1 MSLSNICIDVFE
13 YDIAKYFTY
22 KDLAKMTSVSKTY
35 NMKDIYQRRYPTF
48 NKYIKSSKINIG
60 MLIEESCFS
69 QNSFHFVLERIERK
83 RKLPINF
90 FKDMEINLQSSES
103 LSDKSV
109 FSTFKIFKIFKLI
122 ENDIDSKKNAYALT
136 MELARYFVQI
146 FKYKQKQIGHYI
158 SDEFNIFKFV
168 YQIMKSEKG
177 KQWYMVSLNLY
188 HIFENSILLK
198 FDYLPVLQIDKLT
211 NVEVEDVQDDDLQLM
226 KSLDIILFIFF
237 ETEKDDV
244 KMYLLMEI
252 LNIITKIKQTKLRVV
267 SIQVL
272 LSKIDQFIMSVE
284 KNENVNEKFKTKFIT
299 YLNDFRNKNQI

>member
-1 MSLSNICIDVFE
+1 
-13 YDIAKYFTY
+13 
-22 KDLAKMTSVSKTY
+22 MTSVSKTY

>member
-1 MSLSNICIDVFE
+1 
-13 YDIAKYFTY
+13 
-22 KDLAKMTSVSKTY
+22 
-35 NMKDIYQRRYPTF
+35 
-48 NKYIKSSKINIG
+48 
-60 MLIEESCFS
+60 
-69 QNSFHFVLERIERK
+69 
-83 RKLPINF
+83 
-90 FKDMEINLQSSES
+90 
-103 LSDKSV
+103 
-109 FSTFKIFKIFKLI
+109 
-122 ENDIDSKKNAYALT
+122 